1 MPPIFTSES
10 IEVKVIGPETPA
22 VGVNCLDLDSVA
34 EEDDVGNDCRDDD
47 GDDDHD
53 HDHDHDH
60 VDDDD
65 EKGTLITVLTVS
77 CVFNFVSVHI

>member
-34 EEDDVGNDCRDDD
+34 EEDDVGNDFRDDD
-47 GDDDHD
+47 GDDYDDDDHD
-53 HDHDHDH
+53 DDH
-60 VDDDD
+60 VDNDDD
-65 EKGTLITVLTVS
+65 EDDGDDDEDDGGAP
-77 CVFNFVSVHI
+77 